1 MDGVTQ
7 KSEARTEELLIFGV
21 NAKYQ
26 HQPSGSQWEHLQHNR
41 ETSGR
46 WFKHGMN
53 DWCGPK
59 MNYTN
64 SMDKFVAISCS
75 CDRLQSNLMTSRGF
89 VRIYNIYLL
98 QTYWV
103 SIYSG
108 PSSLLH
114 RYTDKYIKCWPQNL
128 CRYLILLQ
136 NSNVD
141 TGRIYFKKSLFKL
154 ILKYYFCKVV
164 IFIANKRDA
173 KMNAM
178 V

>member
-1 MDGVTQ
+1 MVLHKIRSQNWGTAHIWCQCQVPAPAVWLAVGASSTQ
-7 KSEARTEELLIFGV
+7 QGNKWKMIQTRNEWLVRPE
-21 NAKYQ
+21 
-26 HQPSGSQWEHLQHNR
+26 
-41 ETSGR
+41 
-46 WFKHGMN
+46 
-53 DWCGPK
+53 

-103 SIYSG
+103 SINSG

-141 TGRIYFKKSLFKL
+141 TGRIDFKKSLFKL

>member
-1 MDGVTQ
+1 
-7 KSEARTEELLIFGV
+7 
-21 NAKYQ
+21 
-26 HQPSGSQWEHLQHNR
+26 
-41 ETSGR
+41 
-46 WFKHGMN
+46 MN

-103 SIYSG
+103 SINSG

-141 TGRIYFKKSLFKL
+141 TGMAEL
-154 ILKYYFCKVV
+154 ILKRACLHWYLNT
-164 IFIANKRDA
+164 IFAKLLFLLLIKGMQRWMPWFKIRWCVKGWHRHQTRDTRWSCR
-173 KMNAM
+173 
-178 V
+178 VTGCV